1 MIFVLT
7 LLYGGKNIM
16 NVILQ
21 RVKSTPKQTK
31 IVKKNI
37 EKDKQFF
44 EKLISEK
51 K

>member
-31 IVKKNI
+31 IVKENI
-37 EKDKQFF
+37 EKG
-44 EKLISEK
+44 
-51 K
+51 